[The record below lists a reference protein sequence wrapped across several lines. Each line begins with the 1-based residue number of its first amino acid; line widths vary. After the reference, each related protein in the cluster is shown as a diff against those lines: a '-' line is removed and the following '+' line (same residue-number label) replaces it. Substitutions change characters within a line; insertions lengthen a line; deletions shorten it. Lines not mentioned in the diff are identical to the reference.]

1 MQHIIP
7 EREKLYKKPKFCVT
21 DHELINYLCL
31 RYLPIINLKMIIASF
46 GRLKTYFKN

>member
-7 EREKLYKKPKFCVT
+7 EREKLYKKHKFC
-21 DHELINYLCL
+21 DCELINYLCL